1 MAERYASWASPTSP
15 RGAVDSAEV
24 DAVATE
30 ADAAAERQGSPLR
43 QPRSESAPRQRRRRA
58 RQRHRPGGAERPS
71 RTRRQRRRRRRW
83 LRRRRGQIQGPKPRW
98 ARGRWWWVPS
108 LRSRWRRSR
117 GKAEEQKPEPKP
129 RSRPRRARSRLGHGT
144 TVGPEAAIE
153 AVIAGTTDGENVREA
168 ERVGIERLPRD
179 PDEDSPSERGALFP
193 GAVRLRDSRARSS
206 MNTRVA
212 FVTKNERYRVASVRS
227 PHP

>member
-1 MAERYASWASPTSP
+1 MATEAAGADTGTEAAMGAGEVVVGTIPT
-15 RGAVDSAEV
+15 
-24 DAVATE
+24 VATE
-30 ADAAAERQGSPLR
+30 AIAGEG
-43 QPRSESAPRQRRRRA
+43 
-58 RQRHRPGGAERPS
+58 GGAEA
-71 RTRRQRRRRRRW
+71 
-83 LRRRRGQIQGPKPRW
+83 G
-98 ARGRWWWVPS
+98 
-108 LRSRWRRSR
+108 
-117 GKAEEQKPEPKP
+117 AEAAIETE
-129 RSRPRRARSRLGHGT
+129 AGAFATGTGT